1 MERVKKKRDRDET
14 VREKKREHSP
24 GERRLKGKRKS
35 EDFADVKSDVVKAIP
50 RSDVRKKD
58 LFLTTTRR
66 EKKMLMLWNG
76 RRCVV

>member
-1 MERVKKKRDRDET
+1 M
-14 VREKKREHSP
+14 
-24 GERRLKGKRKS
+24 KGKRKR

-66 EKKMLMLWNG
+66 EKKMLMLYLW
-76 RRCVV
+76 